1 MANLFFSSRA
11 ATADPAPSVDPA
23 PPIPGAAT
31 NPLPGA
37 VVWEFEEKTR
47 TGWIGWVTMDADLSA
62 TLEAAYLNNPHAILR
77 VERSTMPYIVWKFDL
92 GKKNPASPGRRR

>member
-11 ATADPAPSVDPA
+11 ATADTGASSDPA

-37 VVWEFEEKTR
+37 VVWEFEEKTK
-47 TGWIGWVTMDADLSA
+47 TGWVGWAAMDAALSA
-62 TLEAAYLNNPHAILR
+62 ALEAAYLNNPHAIFR
-77 VERSTMPYIVWKFDL
+77 VEKSKKPFIVWKFDL
-92 GKKNPASPGRRR
+92 GKKPASPGRRR